1 MTMVS
6 SLSTLDRPCA
16 AAWHATY
23 PPKGSAEALA
33 TVTEHDGGFDVS
45 VAAVGWARKRS
56 GTPAR
61 SSREPT
67 LEAARLR
74 ADALAAELLGR
85 EVFAKWREVAA
96 EGR

>member
-1 MTMVS
+1 MTMAS
-6 SLSTLDRPCA
+6 SLSSLDRPYATTWC
-16 AAWHATY
+16 ATY
-23 PPKGSAEALA
+23 PPKGGAEALA
-33 TVTEHDGGFDVS
+33 TVTEQDGGFDVS

-56 GTPAR
+56 GTLAR
-61 SSREPT
+61 RSREPT

-96 EGR
+96 EGH